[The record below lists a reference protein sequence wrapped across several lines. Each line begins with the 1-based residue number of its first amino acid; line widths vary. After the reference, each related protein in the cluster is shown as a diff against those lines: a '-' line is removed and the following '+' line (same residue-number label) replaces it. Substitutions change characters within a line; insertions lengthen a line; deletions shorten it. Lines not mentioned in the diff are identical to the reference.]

1 MSNIKLTL
9 QYDGTRYLGWQ
20 RPEKDGYHKTISYR
34 LSSVLEK
41 LNGSP
46 VMLYAGAKTEPGVHA
61 LEQTVNFVSDTFPD
75 MEILHRDLDHY
86 LPMDIRIIHCNTA
99 PERFRADL
107 NARSRTYEYRI
118 CTAPVYNI
126 FSDAY
131 TAHVSPSPD
140 VSSMETAA
148 GYLKGRH
155 DFRFF
160 SGAKKKK
167 GTEKELMEISFRKS
181 EDTDSDTDTL
191 IISLTANDFLYR
203 MPSLIVGTL
212 LEIGQGKRTPES
224 ILHILEGTEK
234 AGVPCEAKGLLL
246 KSVQY

>member
-1 MSNIKLTL
+1 MTNIRLTL

-20 RPEKDGYHKTISYR
+20 RPEKDGYRKTISYR

-41 LNGSP
+41 MSGSP
-46 VMLYAGAKTEPGVHA
+46 VTLYAGARTEPGVHA
-61 LEQTVNFVSDTFPD
+61 LEQTVSFVTDAFSDIE
-75 MEILHRDLDHY
+75 MLHQDLDHY
-86 LPMDIRIIHCNTA
+86 LPMDIRVLHCEAA

-126 FSDAY
+126 FTAAY
-131 TAHVSPSPD
+131 TAHICPPSD
-140 VSSMETAA
+140 ISAMETAA

-155 DFRFF
+155 DFRSF
-160 SGAKKKK
+160 SSARKKK
-167 GTEKELMEISFRKS
+167 GTEKEMTEIAFRKS
-181 EDTDSDTDTL
+181 DDTDNDSDTL

-203 MPSLIVGTL
+203 MPPLIVGTL

-234 AGVPCEAKGLLL
+234 TGAPCEAKGLLL

>member
-20 RPEKDGYHKTISYR
+20 RPEKDSYHKTISYR

-41 LNGSP
+41 LSGSP
-46 VMLYAGAKTEPGVHA
+46 VTLYAGARTEPGVHA
-61 LEQTVNFVSDTFPD
+61 LEQTVSFVSDAFSD
-75 MEILHRDLDHY
+75 MEMLHQDLDHY
-86 LPMDIRIIHCNTA
+86 LPMDIRILRCEAA

-118 CTAPVYNI
+118 CTAPVYDI
-126 FSDAY
+126 FTAAF
-131 TAHVSPSPD
+131 TAHICPAPD
-140 VSSMETAA
+140 ICAMETAA

-155 DFRFF
+155 NFRSF
-160 SGAKKKK
+160 SGTKKKK
-167 GTEKELMEISFRKS
+167 GTEKELTEITFRKS
-181 EDTDSDTDTL
+181 DDTDNDTDTL

-203 MPSLIVGTL
+203 MPSLITGTL
-212 LEIGQGKRTPES
+212 LEIGQGKRAPET
-224 ILHILEGTEK
+224 ILHILKGTEK
-234 AGVPCEAKGLLL
+234 AGAPCEAKGLLL

>member
-1 MSNIKLTL
+1 MTNIRLTL

-20 RPEKDGYHKTISYR
+20 RPEKDGYRKTISYR

-41 LNGSP
+41 MSGSP
-46 VMLYAGAKTEPGVHA
+46 VTLYAGARTEPGVHA
-61 LEQTVNFVSDTFPD
+61 LEQTVSFVTDAFSDIE
-75 MEILHRDLDHY
+75 MLHQDLDHY
-86 LPMDIRIIHCNTA
+86 LPMDIRVLHCEAA

-126 FSDAY
+126 FTAAY
-131 TAHVSPSPD
+131 TAHICPPPD
-140 VSSMETAA
+140 ISAMETAA

-155 DFRFF
+155 DFRSF
-160 SGAKKKK
+160 SSARKKK
-167 GTEKELMEISFRKS
+167 GTEKEMTEIAFRKS
-181 EDTDSDTDTL
+181 DDTDNDSDTL

-203 MPSLIVGTL
+203 MPPLIVGTL
-212 LEIGQGKRTPES
+212 LETGQRKRAPES
-224 ILHILEGTEK
+224 ILRILEGTEK
-234 AGVPCEAKGLLL
+234 AGAPCEAKGLLL